1 MRKKRASS
9 FSVIGG
15 SSLLTVFAVVCL
27 TVFAMLSLTTVQAQ
41 KRLSDSSI
49 QSVERYYTAD
59 LEAERI
65 FTQLRNGET
74 VPGVVESEGIY
85 AYRCPISDSQTLYV
99 ELATVLK
106 TVVSQQLLPDCS
118 GGMVPACEILH
129 LNNAVRSMIRDNKN
143 HQIGNAISSGAK
155 DGMVSMDQAILQLYR
170 AGSITQETALLYCD
184 KP

>member
-27 TVFAMLSLTTVQAQ
+27 TAFAMLSLTTVQAQ

-65 FTQLRNGET
+65 FAQLRNGET

-99 ELATVLK
+99 ELEKTEESWRVLRWQAK
-106 TVVSQQLLPDCS
+106 AHPQKIGEELKVWDGS
-118 GGMVPACEILH
+118 GLAAP
-129 LNNAVRSMIRDNKN
+129 
-143 HQIGNAISSGAK
+143 
-155 DGMVSMDQAILQLYR
+155 
-170 AGSITQETALLYCD
+170 
-184 KP
+184 